1 MAARETKRSRLYK
14 MSFPQ
19 KLVSEPIMHRI
30 STDYHV
36 VPNIIRGR
44 ITEKGAM
51 LDVKLTGAPKS
62 IADALAYLARQGVVV
77 QTPEAP

>member
-1 MAARETKRSRLYK
+1 MSAREAKRSRLFK

-30 STDYHV
+30 SSEFKV

-44 ITEKGAM
+44 ITEKGAT
-51 LDVKLTGAPKS
+51 LDVRLTGSSKALE
-62 IADALAYLARQGVVV
+62 DALACLRQEGVGVQPLAD
-77 QTPEAP
+77 